1 MGKYMIFEGFV
12 DELDK
17 KMRRIEKKCARYGV
31 EFVYR
36 KTGVEEYREVKD
48 PEGVKHNL
56 RYVEIEA
63 DGKAQMNDWMW
74 LASVEHTEK
83 GNLIHS
89 PRDIAI
95 PNKYYTSD
103 GYCEHCNSNR
113 ARRYLYLVENVKTHE
128 VRQVGRSCVRD
139 YTHGLNADM
148 IALCTSMIDEF
159 AEAEEREP
167 GFGFGFGSYEYYEV
181 EMVTRFLCETIR
193 HFGYVRNGQEDQWS
207 TAARAEAYLNVALG
221 HVRYFYKYDY
231 YLEVKKEMEK
241 VGFDADSAQATAEA
255 KAALAWI
262 MEQDASQS
270 AWTHNLQ
277 TLVQLGKIKTGHYG
291 ILASLIP
298 AWNKSL
304 AREAERK
311 AKSEKTANGKHVGEV
326 GERLTVA
333 VASAEVVTSWET
345 EWGIVKLVR
354 FISTDGNVFMWR
366 CSGSLGARAENIVA
380 IKGTVK
386 SHDEFRGVKQTFLTR
401 CKVVET
407 QPAKAPAPYN
417 PAAENALNEAIE
429 SLA

>member
-1 MGKYMIFEGFV
+1 MGKYMIFEGFI

-103 GYCEHCNSNR
+103 GYCEHCNSKR

-159 AEAEEREP
+159 EEAEERMP
-167 GFGFGFGSYEYYEV
+167 CFGFGFGAFEYYEV
-181 EMVTRFLCETIR
+181 EMIIRFISETIR
-193 HFGYVRNGQEDQWS
+193 HFGYVPNGQEDQWS

-221 HVRYFYKYDY
+221 HVKYFYERKDFD
-231 YLEVKKEMEK
+231 EAKRQMEK
-241 VGFDADSAQATAEA
+241 VGFDADSERATAEA
-255 KAALAWI
+255 KAAIAWI
-262 MEQDASQS
+262 MEQDASRS

-291 ILASLIP
+291 IMASLIP
-298 AWNKSL
+298 AWNKSV

-311 AKSEKTANGKHVGEV
+311 AKAEKTANSKHVGEV

-333 VASAEVVTSWET
+333 VASTEVVTSWET
-345 EWGIVKLVR
+345 DWGLVTLIR
-354 FISTDGNVFMWR
+354 FISTDGNVFMWK
-366 CSGSLGARAENIVA
+366 CSGCIHVELEDIKT

-401 CKVVET
+401 CKV
-407 QPAKAPAPYN
+407 A
-417 PAAENALNEAIE
+417 
-429 SLA
+429 